1 MNESAVQKKF
11 AKPLILLATL
21 IWGSSFFVMKNTL
34 DQVPVFFLLAV
45 RFTAAALILFA
56 LFFRNW
62 KGADRSDLKSGAVMG
77 TLLFVAYTVQTFGLE
92 RTSSGNN
99 AFLTAV
105 YCVIVP
111 FFYWGISHQKPDRY
125 NLLAAVLCIA
135 GIGLV
140 SLDGS
145 LSMNLGDLLTLAS
158 GLAYAFHI
166 VAVAR
171 FSQGKDVFLLTTIQF
186 AVTALWSWAFALL
199 TGGFPAEAL
208 SLDAV
213 WRLGYLAVFATA
225 GALLFQNIG
234 QKYTAP
240 STAAVLLALEAP
252 FGVLFA
258 VLFDG
263 ERPTVQMLAGF
274 VLIFVSVLCS
284 ETKFAFL
291 RRKPVD
297 TPAENG

>member
-1 MNESAVQKKF
+1 MNESAVQKKI

-21 IWGSSFFVMKNTL
+21 IWGSSFFVMKNTV
-34 DQVPVFFLLAV
+34 DHVPVFFLLAI
-45 RFTAAALILFA
+45 RFTVAALILA
-56 LFFRNW
+56 VLFFRNW
-62 KGADRSDLKSGAVMG
+62 KGIDRDYMKSGAVMG
-77 TLLFVAYTVQTFGLE
+77 TLLFVAYSVQTFGLE

-111 FFYWGISHQKPDRY
+111 FLYWGISHQRPDRY
-125 NLLAAVLCIA
+125 NLLAAVLCIV

-140 SLDGS
+140 SLNGS

-186 AVTALWSWAFALL
+186 AVTALWSWGFALL
-199 TGGFPAEAL
+199 TNGFPAEVL
-208 SLDAV
+208 PLDAV

-240 STAAVLLALEAP
+240 ATAAVLLSLEAP

-263 ERPTVQMLAGF
+263 ERPTARMLAGF

-291 RRKPVD
+291 RRKMVD
-297 TPAENG
+297 TAAENR

>member
-1 MNESAVQKKF
+1 MNESTVLKKL

-21 IWGSSFFVMKNTL
+21 VWGSSFFVMKNTL
-34 DQVPVFFLLAV
+34 DHVPVFFLLAV
-45 RFTAAALILFA
+45 RFTVAALILSV
-56 LFFRNW
+56 LFLRNW
-62 KGADRSDLKSGAVMG
+62 KRVDRGYVKSGAIMG
-77 TLLFVAYTVQTFGLE
+77 TLLFLAYTVQTFGLE

-111 FFYWGISHQKPDRY
+111 FLYWGISRQRPDRY
-125 NLLAAVLCIA
+125 NLIAAVLCIT

-140 SLDGS
+140 SLNGS
-145 LSMNLGDLLTLAS
+145 LSMNLGDQLTLAS
-158 GLAYAFHI
+158 GLVYALHI

-171 FSQGKDVFLLTTIQF
+171 FSQGKDVFLLTTLQF
-186 AVTALWSWAFALL
+186 TFTALWAWAFAFL
-199 TGGFPAEAL
+199 TGGIPTAAL
-208 SLDAV
+208 PLDAV

-252 FGVLFA
+252 FGVFFA

-263 ERPTVQMLAGF
+263 ERPTVQMVLGF
-274 VLIFVSVLCS
+274 ALIFVSVLCS

-291 RRKPVD
+291 QRKKVD
-297 TPAENG
+297 TIVENG